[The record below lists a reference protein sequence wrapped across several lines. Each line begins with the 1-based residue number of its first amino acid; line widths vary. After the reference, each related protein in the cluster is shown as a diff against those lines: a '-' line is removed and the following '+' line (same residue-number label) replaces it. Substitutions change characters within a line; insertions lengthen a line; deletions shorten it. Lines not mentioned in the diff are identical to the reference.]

1 MIVDKGFQVCKG
13 VCLTDAADVRRIPR
27 ALICTERCPP
37 PPAAALGLRPSPSS
51 GAGRAAVRPARPRCS
66 DGDPLHQASGTG
78 SCPLMPGRR
87 PRGSSP
93 VCKLLSLS
101 RGLLGN
107 LNPDRLFRRTC
118 LKKGIA
124 CDRAGRRRPGVCG
137 PAMPSRDHRASMTP
151 PQAALSGLRVSPGSG
166 PILLFF

>member
-1 MIVDKGFQVCKG
+1 MMV
-13 VCLTDAADVRRIPR
+13 TPSTRRP
-27 ALICTERCPP
+27 APAPAHSCPGGAP
-37 PPAAALGLRPSPSS
+37 GDHRPS
-51 GAGRAAVRPARPRCS
+51 A
-66 DGDPLHQASGTG
+66 L
-78 SCPLMPGRR
+78 
-87 PRGSSP
+87 
-93 VCKLLSLS
+93 KLLSLS

-166 PILLFF
+166 PILLFFLNRIIHVQYYISYRLPSGNSQCLSEFIYNYYKILTMFPML